1 MANTKEESFA
11 HLLVVKRDG
20 KKVEFKPKKIAIAI
34 KKGFDDVIE
43 SSRID
48 DVETDDK
55 YTEADMQKVF
65 HDVLEKIEKEYKDK
79 DKIKIEAIQDLI
91 EESLQKNKYDDVY
104 KAFSEYREKRAQSRE
119 AFYEDKRAHKFLKT
133 LEGLAL
139 KSAAEDDAKRENGN
153 IDGNSAMGTMLQFGS
168 NVSKEFAKAY
178 LMKKKFAD
186 AHDEGDIHIHDMD
199 FLAMGTTT
207 CLQIDLNKLFKGGFS
222 TGHGYL
228 REPNDIMSYSAL
240 AAIAIQSNQNDQH
253 GGQSIPLFDYYLAP
267 GVVKTFKKQIKMT
280 IQDLLDYSDFA
291 SLIAEK
297 RLEDLINKITTITIT
312 PEYFEEV
319 YKDNESLKRLF
330 TMATEK
336 AVKKTDKI
344 TYQAMEAFI
353 HNLNTMHSRAGA
365 QVPFSSVNF
374 GTDVSAE
381 GRMIVKN
388 YLLAVEAG
396 LGHSETPIFPISI
409 FKVKEGVNY
418 NPEDPNYD
426 LFKLSCKVSAKR
438 LFPNFEFLD
447 APYNLK
453 YYVPGRPET
462 EVATMGCRTRVIGNV
477 ADPDREVSPGRGN
490 LSFTTINLVR
500 LGIKHGIVGAMA
512 HKKADMEGFYEEL
525 DNLLELCR
533 DQLLERYEIQCN
545 KRVYNFPFLMGQGNW
560 LDSDKLKPNDKL
572 KKVLKHGTLSIGFI
586 GLAECLK
593 ALIGEHHG
601 ESAKAQ
607 KLGLEIIG
615 HMRQKCDEFSQEYKL
630 NFTCLA
636 TPAEGLSGRFTKID
650 QAIYGKIEGVT
661 DREYYTN
668 SFHIPVYYNIS
679 IAKKIKLEG
688 PYHALTNA
696 GHISYIELD
705 GDVTENIDA
714 FESVVRMMHDA
725 GVGYGAINHPVDRD
739 PVCGYVG
746 VIKDVCPGCGRRE
759 GDPIPVEVLKNLE
772 LNK

>member
-1 MANTKEESFA
+1 MAKEKEDVFA
-11 HLLVVKRDG
+11 NLQVVKRNG
-20 KKVEFKPKKIAIAI
+20 KKVDFNKTKIAIAI

-43 SSRID
+43 STMD
-48 DVETDDK
+48 EETGIAK
-55 YTEADMQKVF
+55 YSEKDMQKIF
-65 HDVLEKIEKEYKDK
+65 QDVLSRIEKEYADK
-79 DKIKIEAIQDLI
+79 DKIKIEEIQDLI
-91 EESLQKNKYDDVY
+91 ETSLKSKKYDEVY
-104 KAFSEYREKRAQSRE
+104 ESFANYRERRAQSRA
-119 AFYEDKRAHKFLKT
+119 AFTEDKRSHKFLKT

-139 KSAAEDDAKRENGN
+139 KSASEDDTKRENGN

-168 NVSKEFAKAY
+168 NVSKEFAKTY
-178 LMKKKFAD
+178 LMKKAYAD
-186 AHDEGDIHIHDMD
+186 AHDEGEIHIHDMD
-199 FLAMGTTT
+199 FEAMGTTT
-207 CLQIDLNKLFKGGFS
+207 CLQIDLDKLFKGGFS

-267 GVVKTFKKQIKMT
+267 GVIKTFRKQLKMT

-291 SLIAEK
+291 SFINMK
-297 RLEDLINKITTITIT
+297 TIEDVISKLTTIET
-312 PEYFEEV
+312 PVETFEKF
-319 YKDNESLKRLF
+319 YKENESLKRLF
-330 TMATEK
+330 TMALEK
-336 AVKKTDKI
+336 AVAKTDKI

-374 GTDVSAE
+374 GTDVSPE

-388 YLLAVEAG
+388 YLLAVDAG

-447 APYNLK
+447 SPYNLQ

-462 EVATMGCRTRVIGNV
+462 EVATMGCRTRVMGNV
-477 ADPDREVSPGRGN
+477 VDPEKAVAPGRGN
-490 LSFTTINLVR
+490 LSFTTINLPR
-500 LGIKHGIVGAMA
+500 IAIKHGIVGPNDGA
-512 HKKADMEGFYEEL
+512 KKADMKGFYEEL
-525 DNLLELCR
+525 DQKLALCK
-533 DQLLERYEIQCN
+533 DQLLERFEIQCK

-560 LDSDKLKPNDKL
+560 MDSEKLKPNDKL
-572 KKVLKHGTLSIGFI
+572 KKVLRHGTLSIGFI
-586 GLAECLK
+586 GLAEALT

-615 HMRQKCDEFSQEYKL
+615 HMREVMDAYSQEYKL
-630 NFTCLA
+630 NITCLG
-636 TPAEGLSGRFTKID
+636 TPAEGLSGRFTRID
-650 QAIYGKIEGVT
+650 RAIFGKIKGVT
-661 DREYYTN
+661 DKDYYTN
-668 SFHIPVYYNIS
+668 SFHVPVAYNIS
-679 IAKKIKLEG
+679 IAKKIKTEA

-705 GDVTENIDA
+705 GDVTENVEA
-714 FESVVRMMHDA
+714 FESVVRMMKEA
-725 GVGYGAINHPVDRD
+725 EIGYGAINHPVDRD

-759 GDPIPVEVLKNLE
+759 GDPIPAELLKNLNF
-772 LNK
+772 NK